1 MSNKVQFCKK
11 STLSSVFQTY
21 ILNELY
27 KEEHLYHLYSYKKEL
42 DLNFNNNSNA
52 ILPSSLEKA
61 VFYEVDNLGIIKEIS
76 HFIKKIRIKHLVK
89 EWIREGSDE
98 MSMYKLQWEN
108 ENPNL
113 TFDPLKFFDGMIYYN
128 LDGIKTYYF
137 AINDS
142 ENIFDIL
149 PQGLVL
155 QSSINYDVDPIK
167 FIKFDEINQ
176 YFDYNNMNIPQ
187 NSIEINN
194 NLPITLNYNKVML
207 CKEFYEKNNDN
218 NIILNGNYYNANELK
233 LNNEISTNYIKY
245 IDTIPIEI
253 NYMTSITRDSFM
265 REIIQSVLVFSEEG
279 M

>member
-98 MSMYKLQWEN
+98 MSM
-108 ENPNL
+108 
-113 TFDPLKFFDGMIYYN
+113 
-128 LDGIKTYYF
+128 YYF